1 MKIVVF
7 EVEHHEAHAFKLLET
22 KNEILLVAEPLR
34 AANASTFSNAEIIS
48 TFIYSEVGRRVL

>member
-34 AANASTFSNAEIIS
+34 AANASTFSSNVRASRCIA
-48 TFIYSEVGRRVL
+48 